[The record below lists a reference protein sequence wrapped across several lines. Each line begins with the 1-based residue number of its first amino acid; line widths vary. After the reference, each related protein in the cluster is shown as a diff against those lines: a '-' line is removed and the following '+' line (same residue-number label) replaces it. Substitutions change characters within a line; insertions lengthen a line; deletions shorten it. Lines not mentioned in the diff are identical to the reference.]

1 MYAVLNRFH
10 ILCISFLHYIQS
22 AEVLSWLAKLGE
34 YLDILNGKGYT
45 LKVKLYRRDKIMKM
59 ADYTTAIGILAGVM
73 GLLLLFAP
81 GVLKKINEMSQR
93 MIARIDTAT
102 FTYRIGFGVS
112 LLIAAL
118 FLVFMGY
125 YFKVKGR

>member
-1 MYAVLNRFH
+1 MNL
-10 ILCISFLHYIQS
+10 
-22 AEVLSWLAKLGE
+22 
-34 YLDILNGKGYT
+34 
-45 LKVKLYRRDKIMKM
+45 
-59 ADYTTAIGILAGVM
+59 ADYSTWIGILAGVM

-81 GVLKKINEMSQR
+81 GVLRKMNEMSQR

-112 LLIAAL
+112 LLIASL

>member
-1 MYAVLNRFH
+1 
-10 ILCISFLHYIQS
+10 
-22 AEVLSWLAKLGE
+22 
-34 YLDILNGKGYT
+34 
-45 LKVKLYRRDKIMKM
+45 
-59 ADYTTAIGILAGVM
+59 
-73 GLLLLFAP
+73 
-81 GVLKKINEMSQR
+81 

-112 LLIAAL
+112 LLIVSL

>member
-1 MYAVLNRFH
+1 M
-10 ILCISFLHYIQS
+10 
-22 AEVLSWLAKLGE
+22 KL
-34 YLDILNGKGYT
+34 
-45 LKVKLYRRDKIMKM
+45 
-59 ADYTTAIGILAGVM
+59 ADYSTLIGILAGVM

-81 GVLKKINEMSQR
+81 GALRKMNEMSQR

-112 LLIAAL
+112 LLIASL

>member
-1 MYAVLNRFH
+1 M
-10 ILCISFLHYIQS
+10 
-22 AEVLSWLAKLGE
+22 KL
-34 YLDILNGKGYT
+34 
-45 LKVKLYRRDKIMKM
+45 
-59 ADYTTAIGILAGVM
+59 ADYSTLIGILAGVM

-81 GVLKKINEMSQR
+81 GALRKMNEISQR

-112 LLIAAL
+112 LLIASL